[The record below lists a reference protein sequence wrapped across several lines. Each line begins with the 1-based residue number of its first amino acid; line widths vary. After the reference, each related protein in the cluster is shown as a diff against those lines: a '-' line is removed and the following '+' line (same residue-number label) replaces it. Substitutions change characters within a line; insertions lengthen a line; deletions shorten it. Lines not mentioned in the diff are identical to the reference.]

1 MKRIEVELVIE
12 TEYDD
17 WVIDWIYQHKDEIVR
32 LKMNNSLIKTDFP
45 TKEEAKRLKEW
56 FECLEVYI
64 DKHPENAE
72 LNTILKHMPHTKK
85 GKDAVRA
92 LLQSSNIHVLIMGS
106 AWPREYGG
114 NWPPIHKGSEEE

>member
-17 WVIDWIYQHKDEIVR
+17 WVIDWIHQHKDEIVR
-32 LKMNNSLIKTDFP
+32 LKIKTDFP

-114 NWPPIHKGSEEE
+114 NWPPILKGSEEE